1 MDDYLV
7 RVITKD
13 YCVRALACVTT
24 HLVNE
29 ACRRQDTYPT
39 AAAALG
45 RAMTGGALMGALLK
59 TGQRVALKFEG
70 NGPLKKIIVEAES
83 NGLVRGYVAVP
94 HVDLPL
100 KAGKLDVASAL
111 GKDGLLTVIKDLRM
125 KEPYQGIVKLYTG
138 EIAEDLAFYL
148 AESEQIPSA
157 VGLGVFVEAD
167 RSVSAAGGFLIQS
180 LPPVNE
186 EVIDR
191 LIERIP
197 QLPSITELL
206 RGGKTPEDILEL
218 LFASIPFSILE
229 KYVLAFRCSCSRE
242 RVEEALISL
251 GREELS
257 ALMAQEEEIFVNCEF
272 CREQYAFSRE
282 ELARLVKEIQ
292 YPKQGS
298 DRNFEEARRTIR
310 D

>member
-7 RVITKD
+7 RIITKD
-13 YCVRALACVTT
+13 HSIRALACVTT

-29 ACRRQDTYPT
+29 ASRRQDAYPT
-39 AAAALG
+39 AVAALG
-45 RAMTGGALMGALLK
+45 RALTGGVLMGALLK

-70 NGPLKKIIVEAES
+70 NGLLKKIVVEAES

-94 HVDLPL
+94 HVDLPP

-125 KEPYQGIVKLYTG
+125 KEPYQGIVKLYSG
-138 EIAEDLAFYL
+138 EIAEDLAFYF

-157 VGLGVFVEAD
+157 VGLGVFVEPD
-167 RSVSAAGGFLIQS
+167 RTVSAAGGFLIQS

-197 QLPSITELL
+197 HLPPVTELL
-206 RGGKTPEDILEL
+206 RGGKTPEDL
-218 LFASIPFSILE
+218 LDLIFADFPFSILE
-229 KYVLAFRCSCSRE
+229 KYLLAFRCSCRRE
-242 RVEEALISL
+242 KVEEALITL
-251 GREELS
+251 GIEDLS
-257 ALMAQEEEIFVNCEF
+257 TLMAQRKETVVTCEF
-272 CREQYAFSRE
+272 CRESYVFHQE
-282 ELARLVKEIQ
+282 ELAQLVKEIQ
-292 YPKQGS
+292 
-298 DRNFEEARRTIR
+298 
-310 D
+310 

>member
-1 MDDYLV
+1 MADDYLV
-7 RVITKD
+7 RIITKD
-13 YCVRALACVTT
+13 HSIRALACFTT
-24 HLVNE
+24 NLVNE
-29 ACRRQDTYPT
+29 ACRRQDAYST

-45 RAMTGGALMGALLK
+45 RSLTGATLMGALLK

-83 NGLVRGYVAVP
+83 NGLVRGYVAEP

-111 GKDGLLTVIKDLRM
+111 GKDGFLSVIKDLRM

-157 VGLGVFVEAD
+157 LGLGVYVEPD
-167 RSVSAAGGFLIQS
+167 RTFSAAGGFLIQP

-191 LIERIP
+191 LMERIP
-197 QLPSITELL
+197 QLPPITELL
-206 RGGKTPEDILEL
+206 RDGKTPENVLEL
-218 LFASIPFSILE
+218 LFAGIPFAILE
-229 KYVLAFRCSCSRE
+229 KNALAFRCSCSRE
-242 RVEEALISL
+242 RVAETLISL
-251 GREELS
+251 GKKGLSSLAAREEETL
-257 ALMAQEEEIFVNCEF
+257 VKCEF
-272 CREQYAFSRE
+272 CREQYAFSQE
-282 ELARLVKEIQ
+282 DLSRLVKEIQ
-292 YPKQGS
+292 
-298 DRNFEEARRTIR
+298 
-310 D
+310 

>member
-1 MDDYLV
+1 MDDCLV
-7 RVITKD
+7 RIIAKD
-13 YCVRALACVTT
+13 HSVRALACITT

-45 RAMTGGALMGALLK
+45 RALTGGTLMGALLK
-59 TGQRVALKFEG
+59 AGQRIALKFEG
-70 NGPLKKIIVEAES
+70 NGPLKKIIVEAEN
-83 NGLVRGYVAVP
+83 NGLVRGYVAEP

-125 KEPYQGIVKLYTG
+125 KEPYQGIVRLFTG

-157 VGLGVFVEAD
+157 VGLGVFVEPD
-167 RSVSAAGGFLIQS
+167 RTVSAAGGFLIQS
-180 LPPVNE
+180 LPSVNE
-186 EVIDR
+186 EIIDR

-197 QLPSITELL
+197 QLPPVTELL
-206 RGGKTPEDILEL
+206 RGGKTPENMLEL
-218 LFASIPFSILE
+218 LFNGIPFSILE
-229 KYVLAFRCSCSRE
+229 KYALAFRCSCSRE

-251 GREELS
+251 GRKELS
-257 ALMAQEEEIFVNCEF
+257 SLAAQEEETFVNCEF
-272 CREQYAFSRE
+272 CREQYAFNRDDLS
-282 ELARLVKEIQ
+282 RLVKEIQ
-292 YPKQGS
+292 
-298 DRNFEEARRTIR
+298 
-310 D
+310 